1 MSVCFYWLEIFFVE
15 KADKGRKS
23 TNYWTFRGNRLSKF
37 LKHGAVFAKTP
48 ERWHVGSLS
57 KFLNHTANTSEKWH
71 VGSRMGIKKARV
83 FTRAPNF
90 FQF

>member
-1 MSVCFYWLEIFFVE
+1 MIMSVCFYWLEIFFVE

-48 ERWHVGSLS
+48 ERWHVGS
-57 KFLNHTANTSEKWH
+57 
-71 VGSRMGIKKARV
+71 RMGIKKARV